1 MRTNNADIYD
11 LQTLQRRKAE
21 VAILCKEKEK
31 EMSEQID
38 YISDNLGSIA
48 LKTFIGGKGKKESS
62 TKSEIISLLL
72 SGGIETAME
81 IQEDPHHI
89 KDKLVDFVKKAATGI
104 ISLLVK

>member
-72 SGGIETAME
+72 SDGIETAME

-89 KDKLVDFVKKAATGI
+89 KDKLVGFVKKVATGI
-104 ISLLVK
+104 ISLLIK